1 MATAPTASAPIAGLI
16 DGHGR
21 RIDYVRLSVTDRC
34 NFRCSYCMAEDM
46 TFLPRR
52 DLLTLEE
59 LAELGRHFVRRG
71 VKRIRLT
78 GGEPLVRRGI
88 GELAEALGGLRD
100 EGLAELTMT
109 TNGAALP
116 KFARQLAAAGM
127 RRTNVSLDT
136 LDAGKF
142 AAITRGGE
150 LARVLA
156 GIDAARE
163 AGLAVKI
170 NMVALKGVNDG
181 EFADMLAWCGAR
193 GCDLSLIETMPLGE
207 VSGSRSDTYLPL
219 AAARAA
225 LEARY
230 TLIPSTHRTGGPSR
244 YCDVVKTGARVGF
257 IAPLSANF
265 CSSCNRIRVSATGTV
280 YGCLGHEQKVELRE
294 IMRMDDVERLDRAL
308 GSLLK
313 GKPARHDFDI
323 ARAAPAVA
331 RHMSVTGG

>member
-1 MATAPTASAPIAGLI
+1 MPASAPTLI
-16 DGHGR
+16 DAHGR

-34 NFRCSYCMAEDM
+34 NLRCTYCMAEHM
-46 TFLPRR
+46 SFLPRR
-52 DLLTLEE
+52 DLLTL
-59 LAELGRHFVRRG
+59 AEIAALGRHFVRRG
-71 VKRIRLT
+71 VRRIRLT

-88 GELAEALGGLRD
+88 GELAEALGALRA

-116 KFARQLAAAGM
+116 KFAQQLAAAGM
-127 RRTNVSLDT
+127 RRINVSLDT
-136 LDAGKF
+136 LDAGRF
-142 AAITRGGE
+142 AAITRGGD

-156 GIDAARE
+156 GIEAAQD
-163 AGLAVKI
+163 AGLAIKI

-181 EFADMLAWCGAR
+181 EFSAMLAWCGAR
-193 GCDLSLIETMPLGE
+193 GFDLSLIETMPLGE
-207 VSGSRSDTYLPL
+207 VSDVRSDTYLPL
-219 AAARAA
+219 TAAREA

-244 YCDVVKTGARVGF
+244 YCDVAETGTRVGF
-257 IAPLSANF
+257 ITPLSANF
-265 CSSCNRIRVSATGTV
+265 CASCNRIRVTATGAV

-294 IMRMDDVERLDRAL
+294 LLRNTDTNALDAALDR
-308 GSLLK
+308 LLA

-323 ARAAPAVA
+323 ARPEPAVA